1 MAKQVKTVIK
11 LQIEGGKANPAPPVG
26 PALGQAGINIMEF
39 CKAYNDKTKDRM
51 GQVVPVEITAYVDGT
66 FDFVLKTPPA
76 SDLIR
81 QYANLKKGSQ
91 MPGREIVG
99 KITKEDVRKISE
111 IKMPDLNAVDL
122 DQADLIIAGSAR
134 SMGIEVVQK

>member
-66 FDFVLKTPPA
+66 FDFILKTPPA

-81 QYANLKKGSQ
+81 KYANLKKGSQ

-99 KITKEDVRKISE
+99 KISKDDIRKISE

-134 SMGIEVVQK
+134 SMGIEVV